1 MAPGRTL
8 FSYNLRMAQTAR
20 PRIVSLAPSST
31 RILWE
36 LGAAGHLA
44 GVTRWC
50 RDVVPAEVIEGLPV
64 VGDCWNLDA
73 KAVARMEPDLVI
85 GSVPY
90 RAEAVEGILK
100 QGLRFLAKSPRTL
113 DDIYGD
119 IRLLAQVVGRT
130 GEGEKLV
137 TKMQSQIA
145 AVRERTAAMGNRP
158 RVYCEVWPNPLRT
171 AERWV
176 EELVEAAGGRFVP
189 CPAGRQVSVEEV
201 ILADP
206 EIIVLAWA
214 ATGSRA
220 RADVVR
226 KRPGW
231 EKVSAIRENR
241 IHVVRDETLN
251 TPAPILLE
259 GLQALVSAVHPECF
273 S

>member
-1 MAPGRTL
+1 MV
-8 FSYNLRMAQTAR
+8 QTAR
-20 PRIVSLAPSST
+20 PRIVSLAPSAT

-36 LGAAGHLA
+36 LGAAEHLA

-50 RDVVPAEVIEGLPV
+50 KDVVPAEAIEGLPL

-73 KAVARMEPDLVI
+73 AAVARMGPELVI

-90 RAEAVEGILK
+90 RTEAVESILK

-113 DDIYGD
+113 ADIYGD
-119 IRLLAQVVGRT
+119 IRLLAATVGKQ
-130 GEGEKLV
+130 EAGEKLAR
-137 TKMQSQIA
+137 KMESQIA

-158 RVYCEVWPNPLRT
+158 RVYCEVWPNPLRS
-171 AERWV
+171 AEQWV
-176 EELVEAAGGRFVP
+176 EELVEAAGGKFVP
-189 CPAGRQVSVEEV
+189 CPAGRQVSEDEV
-201 ILADP
+201 IDADP
-206 EIIVLAWA
+206 EVIVLAWA

-231 EKVSAIRENR
+231 ENVSAVRTNR

-259 GLQALVSAVHPECF
+259 GLEALAAVIHP
-273 S
+273 

>member
-1 MAPGRTL
+1 MEDDCK
-8 FSYNLRMAQTAR
+8 
-20 PRIVSLAPSST
+20 PRIVSLAPSAT

-50 RDVVPAEVIEGLPV
+50 KDVVPTEAIEGLPV

-73 KAVARMEPDLVI
+73 GAVAKLNPDLVI

-90 RAEAVEGILK
+90 RTEAVESILK
-100 QGLRFLAKSPRTL
+100 QGLRFLAKSPRTIE
-113 DDIYGD
+113 DIYGD
-119 IRLLAQVVGRT
+119 IRLLAQIVGKV

-137 TKMQSQIA
+137 GKMQSEIA
-145 AVRERTAAMGNRP
+145 AVRERTATIGNRP
-158 RVYCEVWPNPLRT
+158 RVYCEVWPNPLRS
-171 AERWV
+171 AEWWV
-176 EELVEAAGGRFVP
+176 EELVESAGGEFVP
-189 CPAGRQVSVEEV
+189 RPAGRQVSAEEV
-201 ILADP
+201 IDANP
-206 EIIVLAWA
+206 EVIVLAWA

-220 RADVVR
+220 RPNVVG

-231 EKVSAIRENR
+231 EKVIAVQENR
-241 IHVVRDETLN
+241 IHVVRDETVN

-259 GLQALVSAVHPECF
+259 GLKVLAALIHPA